1 MKTNL
6 LTLVVTLTLGVILCG
21 SLLMPVIDDIQM
33 TSGTPVTYTN
43 VGSSVNLY
51 HYDYVDSIDFT
62 ATAGDSNWTD
72 ITINGQEITLI
83 SDYMLAVIS
92 DVFFLQIGTSGQLE
106 WGLGDET
113 NIVGSYSKSEGT
125 LKITFANGEF
135 EVVGG
140 TTGTLHSGEYSWV
153 VTYVEDGSYVA
164 KNGNPTG
171 AYCDGKADN
180 FILYSSI
187 YTTGDLDT
195 FYSYGKG
202 VLSLGVST
210 YTGSVNLTT
219 TLVDGTTDIYKV
231 STCNV
236 TITDP
241 DSEDSETFT
250 PYRALIKETIT
261 GHSTSGAAHSL
272 YAAIP
277 IILIIGLVLAGVG
290 AIGFKNR
297 D

>member
-43 VGSSVNLY
+43 VGLSVNPY

-83 SDYMLAVIS
+83 SDNMLAVIS
-92 DVFFLQIGTSGQLE
+92 DVFSLQIGATGKLE
-106 WGLGDET
+106 WSLSEET
-113 NIVGSYSKSEGT
+113 IIAGSYSNSEGT

-164 KNGNPTG
+164 KNSNPTG

-231 STCNV
+231 STCNI

>member
-1 MKTNL
+1 MKKNL

-43 VGSSVNLY
+43 VGSSLNPY
-51 HYDYVDSIDFT
+51 HYDYVDSVDFT

-72 ITINGQEITLI
+72 ITVNGQEITLI
-83 SDYMLAVIS
+83 SDYMLGLIS
-92 DVFFLQIGTSGQLE
+92 DVISIQIGDFGQIRWELSA
-106 WGLGDET
+106 ET
-113 NIVGSYSKSEGT
+113 ITGGSYSISEGT
-125 LKITFANGEF
+125 LKATFANGEF
-135 EVVGG
+135 EIVGG
-140 TTGTLHSGEYSWV
+140 TTGTLQSGEYSWV
-153 VTYVEDGSYVA
+153 VTYVEDGSYIA
-164 KNGNPTG
+164 RNGNPIG

-180 FILYSSI
+180 FILYSGN

-202 VLSLGVST
+202 ALSLGVST

-241 DSEDSETFT
+241 DLEDSETFT
-250 PYRALIKETIT
+250 PYRALIRETIT

-277 IILIIGLVLAGVG
+277 IILIIGLVLAGVR